1 MEFNAHRVSPSPQEL
16 DAWLRSTELENDGSS
31 SDVDAGGLLLGGSSI
46 AIGVVSPEI
55 GYANNLE
62 LEGSEPRLYDDFISQ
77 HPNEFRLPFMQEL
90 EHRRESPG
98 HSDGTNNLGS
108 PRTIVSSSDC
118 FIRALERSQQSQA
131 EINRFDSDDLG
142 HNSFNAALMTTR
154 SRRMLLDSALCTTSS
169 PSTSEIIHNNHND
182 RHRRRAASVA
192 IGEEDNLVL
201 SPLPQ
206 YPKKLRMNEGMN
218 MREESWTHR
227 DMLNMLR
234 SMVDDDTATMIT
246 SDTNTREDN
255 INMMW
260 RLSAYTGSRDLRPE
274 DEVRAELLRIEREQR
289 EYEEAQLG
297 L

>member
-1 MEFNAHRVSPSPQEL
+1 MEFNAQRVSPSPQEL
-16 DAWLRSTELENDGSS
+16 DAWLRSTDLENDGSS
-31 SDVDAGGLLLGGSSI
+31 SVVAGGLFGVT
-46 AIGVVSPEI
+46 IGVVSPEI
-55 GYANNLE
+55 GYTNTLE
-62 LEGSEPRLYDDFISQ
+62 LEGSKPRMDDDFISQ

-98 HSDGTNNLGS
+98 HSGGTSNLGS

-118 FIRALERSQQSQA
+118 FIRALKRSQQSQA

-169 PSTSEIIHNNHND
+169 PSPSVIIRNRND

-201 SPLPQ
+201 SPLPR
-206 YPKKLRMNEGMN
+206 YPKKLRMNEGNRMN